1 MENLIKP
8 SIRIS
13 DEGEYL
19 MNRQTFALG
28 GLLAL
33 AALLVLIAIGSF
45 NSSASDRTTVA
56 MSQPHDTGR
65 ADLTN
70 TRRDVLIGARAAEKA
85 PVLSQGTWINSE
97 PLKLD
102 SLRGR
107 VVVVDFWTFGCYN
120 CRNTLPTLKR
130 WDARYRAQ
138 GLTIIGVHTPE
149 SGREKKVDNVRRAV
163 RELEIV
169 YPVVTDE
176 DRQTWR
182 AYNIEAWPT
191 TIILDKQGR
200 VRFTH
205 IGEGYY
211 DEMERAIQKLLAE

>member
-1 MENLIKP
+1 
-8 SIRIS
+8 
-13 DEGEYL
+13 
-19 MNRQTFALG
+19 MNRQTFALV

-33 AALLVLIAIGSF
+33 AAILVLIAIGSF
-45 NSSASDRTTVA
+45 NSSARHRTTAA
-56 MSQPHDTGR
+56 MSQPRDTES

-85 PVLSQGTWINSE
+85 PALSQGTWINSE

-138 GLTIIGVHTPE
+138 GLSIIGVHTPE
-149 SGREKKVDNVRRAV
+149 SGREKNVDNVRRAV
-163 RELEIV
+163 RELEIL

-176 DRQTWR
+176 DRRTWR